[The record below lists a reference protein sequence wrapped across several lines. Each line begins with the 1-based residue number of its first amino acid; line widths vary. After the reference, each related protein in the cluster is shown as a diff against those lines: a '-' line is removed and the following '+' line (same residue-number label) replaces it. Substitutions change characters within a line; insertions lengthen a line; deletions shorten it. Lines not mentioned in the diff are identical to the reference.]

1 MKFKNT
7 YDAFLGTGLV
17 GYKGI
22 LYTALEGL
30 KYNDIYAVRTQLQN
44 LSTRLE
50 RFLTST
56 GLYVSIKSLPT
67 MHRKID
73 HYSRLLSNTQVL
85 SFNAKMKVEDFLYNL
100 LSAFGRLAE
109 FCSFMLSVGF

>member
-17 GYKGI
+17 EYKGI

-30 KYNDIYAVRTQLQN
+30 KYNDIYSVRTQLQN
-44 LSTRLE
+44 LSKRLE

-56 GLYVSIKSLPT
+56 GLYIGIKSLPV
-67 MHRKID
+67 MPDLPPGKPGG
-73 HYSRLLSNTQVL
+73 
-85 SFNAKMKVEDFLYNL
+85 FLTH
-100 LSAFGRLAE
+100 
-109 FCSFMLSVGF
+109 